1 MASDTRGR
9 ILDAL
14 RTATRRPPAP
24 RPVLPEPPELTLDR
38 PQMIARFEGELSA
51 QTGVVLR
58 AADEG
63 EVLRHL
69 TATAHAE
76 NLATVMAS
84 TDSALAPLDLKAW
97 GQANAVRVHTA
108 ADFADRE
115 TFRAACF
122 GAQAGIT
129 GADFAIA
136 ETGTL
141 GIIFHTDQPRLISIA
156 PPVHIAVVPIE
167 RLVATYEQAIDQVFR
182 DKSSPPSQF
191 CFITG
196 PSASADIQATAFKG
210 MHGPRK
216 LIVILVG

>member
-1 MASDTRGR
+1 MSDTRGS
-9 ILDAL
+9 ILKAL
-14 RTATRRPPAP
+14 QTAVRLPSAP
-24 RPVLPEPPELTLDR
+24 RPALPEPPELMLDR
-38 PQMIARFEGELSA
+38 AQLIARFTDELTL

-58 AADEG
+58 AADTLDA
-63 EVLRHL
+63 LRHL
-69 TATAHAE
+69 SQTAKAE

-97 GQANAVRVHTA
+97 GKAHAVMVHTA

-115 TFRAACF
+115 AFRAACF
-122 GAQAGIT
+122 EAQAGIT

-156 PPVHIAVVPIE
+156 PPLHIAVVPID
-167 RLVATYEQAIDQVFR
+167 RIIPTYEQAISRVFQ
-182 DKSSPPSQF
+182 DKRMPPSQF

-196 PSASADIQATAFKG
+196 PSASADIQAIAFKG

-216 LIVILVG
+216 LIVILIG